1 MPTQTFRLTLNSTY
15 EESEK
20 VPDFVLDIQ
29 EKCSLTE
36 DVTSNLMLLASEA
49 ITNAIVHGNKTDPS
63 KLVKIKIKIEPD
75 KIITHVAD
83 EGEGF
88 NPEEIKDPLK
98 EENLLSASGRGVYL
112 IKELSDEVEYLN
124 EGREIKFVINR

>member
-1 MPTQTFRLTLNSTY
+1 MPTQTFRLTLKSTY

-20 VPDFVLDIQ
+20 VPDFVWDIQ
-29 EKCSLTE
+29 EKCFLSE

-63 KLVKIKIKIEPD
+63 KLVMVEIKIQPD
-75 KIITHVAD
+75 KIITHVTD

-88 NPEEIKDPLK
+88 KPEEIKDPLK
-98 EENLLSASGRGVYL
+98 EENLLNASGRGVYL
-112 IKELSDEVEYLN
+112 IRELSDEVEYLN
-124 EGREIKFVINR
+124 EGREIKFVINI